1 MADRLLKPDD
11 TMVAGIFFRD
21 NIVIHLNECSNTVYE
36 DPKLNRMKDIAKAKP
51 APTRGG
57 ESKRVY
63 DGLKSSILTLEL
75 VPGVSVD
82 ESHIALKYGV
92 SRTPIRE
99 ALVRLQSEGLVIML
113 PNRGAHIAPLDLGR
127 IRDYLEGIDLIQRAV
142 LKWAAFR
149 CTPNQLPA
157 IRESADRFE
166 RAAAKGINAEMVLAN
181 HDFHAAIASVCGNGL
196 IADAYGRFLDEGLRV
211 SRFTLNSRYFTNSDD
226 SQAFVD
232 LVVLEHNEM
241 VHALE
246 SHDVE
251 LAEKVASAH
260 TRHTQERFAA
270 YLQDSLSPLVK
281 VDPLQVGMVGLM

>member
-1 MADRLLKPDD
+1 M
-11 TMVAGIFFRD
+11 
-21 NIVIHLNECSNTVYE
+21 YE
-36 DPKLNRMKDIAKAKP
+36 NPKLSRVKRIEKAKP
-51 APTRGG
+51 TPTRGG

-63 DGLKSSILTLEL
+63 EGLKSSILTLEL
-75 VPGVSVD
+75 VPGLSVD

-99 ALVRLQSEGLVIML
+99 ALVRLQSEGLVVML

-166 RAAAKGINAEMVLAN
+166 RAAAKGINDEMVLAN

-196 IADAYGRFLDEGLRV
+196 IADAYGRFLVEGLRV
-211 SRFTLNSRYFTNSDD
+211 SRFTLNSRYFTKSND

-232 LVVLEHNEM
+232 LVVAEHNEM

-281 VDPLQVGMVGLM
+281 VGPLQVGMIGLV